1 MDPRQQLKKEILR
14 FILVSVITLILST
27 AGLIIFSLTGKYIIH
42 TSIYIAGVIMGL
54 GWLSTA
60 LTLVLKR

>member
-1 MDPRQQLKKEILR
+1 MDTRQQLKNEILR
-14 FILVSVITLILST
+14 FILVSVITLILSA

-42 TSIYIAGVIMGL
+42 PSIYIVGVIMGL

-60 LTLVLKR
+60 LTLVFKR